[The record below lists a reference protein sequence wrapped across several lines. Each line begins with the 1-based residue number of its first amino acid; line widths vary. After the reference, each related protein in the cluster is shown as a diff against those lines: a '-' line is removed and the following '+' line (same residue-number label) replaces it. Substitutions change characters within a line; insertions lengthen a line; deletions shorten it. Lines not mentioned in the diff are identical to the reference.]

1 MAIFRVW
8 LGVRSVVTKGRL
20 VIGLDRFL
28 VWIQL
33 SIASLSYEYPSAR
46 KKSPEENTEV
56 TCANCNVCRKG
67 LICPYLK
74 Q

>member
-20 VIGLDRFL
+20 VMGLDRFL

-33 SIASLSYEYPSAR
+33 SIASLSYEYPSVR
-46 KKSPEENTEV
+46 NSKSKENTEV
-56 TCANCNVCRKG
+56 TCANFNKSRSF
-67 LICPYLK
+67 PT
-74 Q
+74 

>member
-1 MAIFRVW
+1 MAILRLW

-20 VIGLDRFL
+20 VMGLDRFL

-33 SIASLSYEYPSAR
+33 SIASLSYEYPSGR
-46 KKSPEENTEV
+46 SDSPEGSAEV
-56 TCANCNVCRKG
+56 TCASSNRCG
-67 LICPYLK
+67 GAAYLK

>member
-20 VIGLDRFL
+20 VMGLDRFL

-33 SIASLSYEYPSAR
+33 TIASLSYEYPSVR
-46 KKSPEENTEV
+46 NKSPEENIEV
-56 TCANCNVCRKG
+56 TCANSNICRKE
-67 LICPYLK
+67 LIFPYLK